1 MLYREAGQFKTS
13 YAADQAIFPIAQ
25 DRWFVAAL
33 LLVAYIV
40 PPLFLGSYWFNAIL
54 IPFLIFAMAALG
66 LNILV
71 GYCGQISLG
80 TGGFMAVGAY
90 ASYKLT
96 TVFFPDLGMVFI
108 FLMSGLAAAAVGVL
122 FGLPS
127 LRIKGFYLAVATL
140 AAQFFLIWLF
150 NKVGWFYNYNS
161 NGTIESPPRTLFGSI
176 MEPGGVLEVLSFLN
190 PLVTSPRATP
200 QTKYLF
206 ALTLVIVFALIAK
219 NLVRGRIGRSWMA
232 IRDMDIAAELIG
244 IRPMQTKLLAFA
256 VSSFYCGVAG
266 AMLLN
271 LYLNSVETQA
281 FAINVSFDVLF
292 MVIIGG
298 LASIIGSFLG
308 AGFIILMP
316 ILLTNFLPAI
326 GLPIDTATQRHIELM
341 LFGGLMIFFLIVEPH
356 GFARLW
362 QIGKEKLRLWP
373 YPH

>member
-1 MLYREAGQFKTS
+1 MFYREAGQFKTS

-25 DRWFVAAL
+25 DRWFVL
-33 LLVAYIV
+33 LLVAVAFIV
-40 PPLFLGSYWFNAIL
+40 PPAFLGTYAFNAVL
-54 IPFLIFAMAALG
+54 IPFLIFTMAALG
-66 LNILV
+66 LNLLV

-96 TVFFPDLGMVFI
+96 TVFLPDLGMVFI
-108 FLMSGLAAAAVGVL
+108 FLLSGAIAAAVGVL

-140 AAQFFLIWLF
+140 AAQFFLVWLF
-150 NKVGWFYNYNS
+150 NRVPWFSNFNA
-161 NGTIESPPRTLFGSI
+161 NGTIESPPRTLFGTI
-176 MEPGGVLEVLSFLN
+176 MEPGGMLEVLSFMN

-200 QTKYLF
+200 VTKYLF
-206 ALTLVIVFALIAK
+206 ALSLVVVFALIAK

-256 VSSFYCGVAG
+256 ISSFYCGIAG

-271 LYLNSVETQA
+271 LYLNSAETQA
-281 FAINVSFDVLF
+281 FYINVSFDVLF

-298 LASIIGSFLG
+298 LASILGSFLG
-308 AGFIILMP
+308 AAFIIVTP
-316 ILLTNFLPAI
+316 IFLTNFLPWA
-326 GLPIDTATQRHIELM
+326 GLPLDTATQKHIELM
-341 LFGGLMIFFLIVEPH
+341 LFGGMMIFFLIVEPH
-356 GFARLW
+356 GLARLW

-373 YPH
+373 FPH

>member
-1 MLYREAGQFKTS
+1 MLYREAGQFKSS
-13 YAADQAIFPIAQ
+13 YAADQAIFPLAQ

-33 LLVAYIV
+33 LLVAYVV
-40 PPLFLGSYWFNAIL
+40 PPVFLGQYWFNAVL
-54 IPFLIFAMAALG
+54 IPFLIFTMAALG

-96 TVFFPDLGMVFI
+96 TVFFPDLGMIFI
-108 FLMSGLAAAAVGVL
+108 FLMSGVVAAAVGVL

-140 AAQFFLIWLF
+140 AAQFFLTWLF
-150 NKVGWFYNYNS
+150 NKVPWFYNYNS

-176 MEPGGVLEVLSFLN
+176 MEPGGLLEVLSFVN
-190 PLVTSPRATP
+190 PLVTSPRASP

-206 ALTLVIVFALIAK
+206 ALTLVVVFALVAK

-256 VSSFYCGVAG
+256 ISSFYCGVAG

-292 MVIIGG
+292 MIIIGG
-298 LASIIGSFLG
+298 LASIMGSFLG
-308 AGFIILMP
+308 AGFIVLMP
-316 ILLTNFLPAI
+316 IFLTNVFPAI
-326 GLPIDTATQRHIELM
+326 GLPVDTATQKHIELM

>member
-13 YAADQAIFPIAQ
+13 YAADQAIFPLAQ

-33 LLVAYIV
+33 LLAAYVV
-40 PPLFLGSYWFNAIL
+40 PPVFLGQYWFNAIL
-54 IPFLIFAMAALG
+54 IPFLIFTMAALG

-96 TVFFPDLGMVFI
+96 TVFFPDLGMIFI
-108 FLMSGLAAAAVGVL
+108 FLLSGLVAAAVGAV

-140 AAQFFLIWLF
+140 AAQFFLTWLF
-150 NKVGWFYNYNS
+150 NKVPWFYNYNS

-176 MEPGGVLEVLSFLN
+176 MEPGGLLEVLSFAN
-190 PLVTSPRATP
+190 PLVTSPRASP
-200 QTKYLF
+200 QAKYLF
-206 ALTLVIVFALIAK
+206 ALTLVVVFALVAK

-256 VSSFYCGVAG
+256 ISSFYCGVAG

-298 LASIIGSFLG
+298 LASIMGSFLG
-308 AGFIILMP
+308 AGFIVLMP
-316 ILLTNFLPAI
+316 ILLTNAFPAI
-326 GLPIDTATQRHIELM
+326 GLPVDTATQRHIELM

>member
-13 YAADQAIFPIAQ
+13 YAADQAIFPLAQ
-25 DRWFVAAL
+25 DRWFIAAL
-33 LLVAYIV
+33 LLVAYVV
-40 PPLFLGSYWFNAIL
+40 PPVFLGQYWFNAIL
-54 IPFLIFAMAALG
+54 IPFLIFTMAALG

-96 TVFFPDLGMVFI
+96 TVFFPDLGMIFI
-108 FLMSGLAAAAVGVL
+108 FLLSGLTAAAVGAV

-140 AAQFFLIWLF
+140 AAQFFLTWLF
-150 NKVGWFYNYNS
+150 NKVPWFYNYNS
-161 NGTIESPPRTLFGSI
+161 NGTIESPPRTLFGSV
-176 MEPGGVLEVLSFLN
+176 MEPGGVLEVLSFVN
-190 PLVTSPRATP
+190 PLVTSPRASP
-200 QTKYLF
+200 QAKYLF
-206 ALTLVIVFALIAK
+206 ALTLVVVFALVAK

-256 VSSFYCGVAG
+256 ISSFYCGVAG

-298 LASIIGSFLG
+298 LASIMGSFLG
-308 AGFIILMP
+308 AGFIVLMP
-316 ILLTNFLPAI
+316 ILLTNAFPAL
-326 GLPIDTATQRHIELM
+326 GLPVDTATQRHIELM
-341 LFGGLMIFFLIVEPH
+341 LFGGLMIFFLIVERH

>member
-1 MLYREAGQFKTS
+1 
-13 YAADQAIFPIAQ
+13 
-25 DRWFVAAL
+25 
-33 LLVAYIV
+33 
-40 PPLFLGSYWFNAIL
+40 
-54 IPFLIFAMAALG
+54 
-66 LNILV
+66 
-71 GYCGQISLG
+71 
-80 TGGFMAVGAY
+80 MAVGAY

-96 TVFFPDLGMVFI
+96 TVFFPDLGMIFI
-108 FLMSGLAAAAVGVL
+108 FLLSGLAAAAVGVL

-140 AAQFFLIWLF
+140 AAQFFLTWLF
-150 NKVGWFYNYNS
+150 NKVPWFYNYNS
-161 NGTIESPPRTLFGSI
+161 NGTIESPPRTLFGAI
-176 MEPGGVLEVLSFLN
+176 MEPGGILERLSFLN
-190 PLVTSPRATP
+190 PLVTSPRAEP
-200 QTKYLF
+200 ATKYLF
-206 ALTLVIVFALIAK
+206 ALSLVIIFALIAK

-266 AMLLN
+266 AMVLN

-298 LASIIGSFLG
+298 LASILGSFLG
-308 AGFIILMP
+308 AGFIVLMP
-316 ILLTNFLPAI
+316 IFLTNFLPAI
-326 GLPIDTATQRHIELM
+326 GLPIDTATQRHIEQM

-362 QIGKEKLRLWP
+362 QISKEKLRLWP

>member
-13 YAADQAIFPIAQ
+13 YAADQAIFPLAQ

-33 LLVAYIV
+33 LLVAYVV
-40 PPLFLGSYWFNAIL
+40 PPVFLGQYWFNAIL
-54 IPFLIFAMAALG
+54 IPFLIFTMAALG

-96 TVFFPDLGMVFI
+96 TVFFPDLGMIFI
-108 FLMSGLAAAAVGVL
+108 FLLSGLAAAAVGAL

-140 AAQFFLIWLF
+140 AAQFFLTWLF
-150 NKVGWFYNYNS
+150 NKVPWFYNYNS

-176 MEPGGVLEVLSFLN
+176 MEPGGLLEVLSFVN
-190 PLVTSPRATP
+190 PLVTSPRASP
-200 QTKYLF
+200 QAKYLF
-206 ALTLVIVFALIAK
+206 ALTLVVVFALVAK

-256 VSSFYCGVAG
+256 ISSFYCGVAG

-298 LASIIGSFLG
+298 LASIMGSFLG
-308 AGFIILMP
+308 AGFIVLMP
-316 ILLTNFLPAI
+316 ILLTNAFPAI
-326 GLPIDTATQRHIELM
+326 GLPVDTATQKHIELM
-341 LFGGLMIFFLIVEPH
+341 LFGGLMIFFLIAEPH

>member
-1 MLYREAGQFKTS
+1 
-13 YAADQAIFPIAQ
+13 
-25 DRWFVAAL
+25 
-33 LLVAYIV
+33 
-40 PPLFLGSYWFNAIL
+40 
-54 IPFLIFAMAALG
+54 
-66 LNILV
+66 
-71 GYCGQISLG
+71 
-80 TGGFMAVGAY
+80 
-90 ASYKLT
+90 
-96 TVFFPDLGMVFI
+96 
-108 FLMSGLAAAAVGVL
+108 VGVV

-140 AAQFFLIWLF
+140 AAQFFLVWLF
-150 NKVGWFYNYNS
+150 NKVAWFYNYNS

-176 MEPGGVLEVLSFLN
+176 MEPGGTLEALSILN

-206 ALTLVIVFALIAK
+206 ALTLVVVFALIAK
-219 NLVRGRIGRSWMA
+219 NLVRGRFGRSWMA

-271 LYLNSVETQA
+271 LYLNSAETQA

-298 LASIIGSFLG
+298 LASIMGSFLG

-316 ILLTNFLPAI
+316 IFLTNFLPSI
-326 GLPIDTATQRHIELM
+326 GLPVDTATQKHIEQM

-356 GFARLW
+356 GLARLW

>member
-13 YAADQAIFPIAQ
+13 YAADQAIFPLAQ

-33 LLVAYIV
+33 LLAAYIV
-40 PPLFLGSYWFNAIL
+40 PPVFLGQYWFNAIL
-54 IPFLIFAMAALG
+54 IPFLIFTMAALG

-96 TVFFPDLGMVFI
+96 TVFFPDLGMIFI
-108 FLMSGLAAAAVGVL
+108 FLLSGLAAAAVGAL

-140 AAQFFLIWLF
+140 AAQFFLTWLF
-150 NKVGWFYNYNS
+150 NKVPWFYNYNS

-176 MEPGGVLEVLSFLN
+176 MEPGGWLEVLSFLN
-190 PLVTSPRATP
+190 PLVTSPRASP
-200 QTKYLF
+200 QAKYIF
-206 ALTLVIVFALIAK
+206 ALTLVVVFALVAK

-256 VSSFYCGVAG
+256 ISSFYCGVAG

-298 LASIIGSFLG
+298 LASIMGSFLG
-308 AGFIILMP
+308 AGFIVLMP
-316 ILLTNFLPAI
+316 ILLTNVFPAM
-326 GLPIDTATQRHIELM
+326 GLPVDTATQKHIELM

-356 GFARLW
+356 GFAKLW

>member
-13 YAADQAIFPIAQ
+13 YAADQAIFPLVQ
-25 DRWFVAAL
+25 DRWFVGL
-33 LLVAYIV
+33 LLLAAYIL
-40 PPLFLGSYWFNAIL
+40 PTAFLGQYWFDAIL
-54 IPFLIFAMAALG
+54 IPFLIFSMAALG

-96 TVFFPDLGMVFI
+96 TVFFPDLGMIFI
-108 FLMSGLAAAAVGVL
+108 FLLSGLVAAAVGVL

-140 AAQFFLIWLF
+140 AAQFFLTWLF
-150 NKVGWFYNYNS
+150 NKVPWFYNYNS
-161 NGTIESPPRTLFGSI
+161 NGTIESPPRTLFGTI
-176 MEPGGVLEVLSFLN
+176 MEPGGLFERLSFLN
-190 PLVTSPRATP
+190 PLVTSPRAAP
-200 QTKYLF
+200 STKYLF

-256 VSSFYCGVAG
+256 ISSFYCGVAG

-298 LASIIGSFLG
+298 LASIMGSFLG
-308 AGFIILMP
+308 AGFIVLMP
-316 ILLTNFLPAI
+316 IFLTNFLPAI
-326 GLPIDTATQRHIELM
+326 GLPVDTATQKHIEQM

-362 QIGKEKLRLWP
+362 QISKEKLRLWP

>member
-1 MLYREAGQFKTS
+1 MFYREAGQFKSS
-13 YAADQAIFPIAQ
+13 YSADQAIFPLTQ
-25 DRWFVAAL
+25 DRWFVAL
-33 LLVAYIV
+33 LLLAAYV
-40 PPLFLGSYWFNAIL
+40 LPPAFLGQYWFDAIL
-54 IPFLIFAMAALG
+54 IPFLIFSMAALG

-90 ASYKLT
+90 ASYKFT
-96 TVFFPDLGMVFI
+96 TVFFPDLGMIFI
-108 FLMSGLAAAAVGVL
+108 FLLSGLTAAGVGVL

-140 AAQFFLIWLF
+140 AAQFFLTWLF
-150 NKVGWFYNYNS
+150 NKVPWFYNYNS
-161 NGTIESPPRTLFGSI
+161 NGTIETPPRTLFGTI
-176 MEPGGVLEVLSFLN
+176 MEPGGALERLSFLN
-190 PLVTSPRATP
+190 PLVTSPRADP
-200 QTKYLF
+200 ATKYLF
-206 ALTLVIVFALIAK
+206 ALSFVIVFALVAK

-256 VSSFYCGVAG
+256 ISSFYCGIAG

-271 LYLNSVETQA
+271 LYLNSAETQA
-281 FAINVSFDVLF
+281 FDISVSFDVLF

-298 LASIIGSFLG
+298 LASIMGSFLG
-308 AGFIILMP
+308 AAFIILMP
-316 ILLTNFLPAI
+316 IFLTNFLPAI
-326 GLPIDTATQRHIELM
+326 GLPLDTAAQRHIEVM

-362 QIGKEKLRLWP
+362 QIAKEKLRLWP

>member
-1 MLYREAGQFKTS
+1 MFYREAGEFKTS
-13 YAADQAIFPIAQ
+13 YAADQAIFPITQ

-33 LLVAYIV
+33 LLAAYIV
-40 PPLFLGSYWFNAIL
+40 PPALLGQYWFNAVL
-54 IPFLIFAMAALG
+54 IPFLIFTMAALG

-96 TVFFPDLGMVFI
+96 TVFFPDLGMIFI
-108 FLMSGLAAAAVGVL
+108 FLMSGLAAAAVGVV

-150 NKVGWFYNYNS
+150 NKVAWFYNYNS

-176 MEPGGVLEVLSFLN
+176 MEPGGALEALSILN
-190 PLVTSPRATP
+190 PLVTSPRASP

-219 NLVRGRIGRSWMA
+219 NLVRGRFGRSWMA

-256 VSSFYCGVAG
+256 ISSFYCGVAG

-271 LYLNSVETQA
+271 LYLNSAETQA

-298 LASIIGSFLG
+298 LASIMGSFLG

-316 ILLTNFLPAI
+316 IFLTNFLPSI
-326 GLPIDTATQRHIELM
+326 GLPVDTATQKHIEQM

>member
-1 MLYREAGQFKTS
+1 
-13 YAADQAIFPIAQ
+13 
-25 DRWFVAAL
+25 
-33 LLVAYIV
+33 
-40 PPLFLGSYWFNAIL
+40 
-54 IPFLIFAMAALG
+54 MAALG

-96 TVFFPDLGMVFI
+96 TVFFPDLGMIFI
-108 FLMSGLAAAAVGVL
+108 FLLSGLVAAVVGVF

-140 AAQFFLIWLF
+140 AAQFFLTWLF
-150 NKVGWFYNYNS
+150 NKVGWFFNYNS

-176 MEPGGVLEVLSFLN
+176 MEPGGVLEALSFLN
-190 PLVTSPRATP
+190 PLVTSPRASP
-200 QTKYLF
+200 ATKYLF
-206 ALTLVIVFALIAK
+206 ALTLVVVFALIAK

-298 LASIIGSFLG
+298 LGSIMGSFLG

-316 ILLTNFLPAI
+316 ILLTNLLPAI
-326 GLPIDTATQRHIELM
+326 GLPVDTATQRHIELM

-362 QIGKEKLRLWP
+362 QVGKEKLRLWP